1 MRLLLL
7 AALASTTVLAQ
18 PPPPAQ
24 PQTAVIVGVVAA
36 VNDEVAKKQADAFA
50 SFVGIAVK
58 DTALPRVYA
67 DQEAL
72 ALALSKGE
80 VDVALLGPLG
90 YLRIPAEAKPVLL
103 FRTVRQGKSTYRS
116 ILFGP
121 PSSKLS
127 SLDALKKEK
136 KPLKVAW
143 VETSSATG
151 YVIAK
156 ATLLA
161 AGINPAQS
169 FETQDFLGSHDAV
182 CKAVL
187 EGKYDL
193 GATFSNQAPNS
204 TRVSGCVNALGKKAD
219 TLKVVAT
226 SAEVP
231 NDVVVAS
238 AKFSSGK
245 AQAIAAMAKASAATE
260 DGKVTLQR
268 ALLAEGVA
276 DVKDEDFGPVRKALD
291 AFVP

>member
-1 MRLLLL
+1 MPSLRLLLPLL
-7 AALASTTVLAQ
+7 ALSGFARAQ
-18 PPPPAQ
+18 PV
-24 PQTAVIVGVVAA
+24 TIVGVVAA
-36 VNDEVAKKQADAFA
+36 VNDEVAKKQADEFA
-50 SFVGIAVK
+50 RFVTIATK
-58 DTALPRVYA
+58 DQTIGKVFA

-72 ALALSKGE
+72 ATALAKGD
-80 VDVALLGPLG
+80 VDVALMGPLG
-90 YLRIPAEAKPVLL
+90 YLRIDPRVKPVLL

-116 ILFGP
+116 VLFGP
-121 PSSKLS
+121 PNSKLT

-161 AGINPAQS
+161 AGINPVQA

-187 EGKYDL
+187 DGKYDL
-193 GATFSNQAPNS
+193 GATFSDQAKND
-204 TRVSGCVNALGKKAD
+204 TRATGCLSALGKKAD
-219 TLKVVAT
+219 TLRIVAQ

-231 NDVVVAS
+231 NDVVVAGPRY
-238 AKFSSGK
+238 SSGK
-245 AQAIAAMAKASAATE
+245 TDAITAFAKSIQGNA
-260 DGKVTLQR
+260 DGKKTLQA

-276 DVKDEDFGPVRKALD
+276 PVTDDDFAPVRKALD

>member
-1 MRLLLL
+1 MRLLLIAAL
-7 AALASTTVLAQ
+7 VSTAALAQQ
-18 PPPPAQ
+18 PA
-24 PQTAVIVGVVAA
+24 TIVGVVAA

-50 SFVGIAVK
+50 SFVGIATK
-58 DTALPRVYA
+58 DQTIGRVFA

-72 ALALSKGE
+72 ATALAKGD
-80 VDVALLGPLG
+80 VDVALMGPLG
-90 YLRIPAEAKPVLL
+90 YLRIDAKVKPVLL

-116 ILFGP
+116 VLFGP
-121 PSSKLS
+121 PSSKLA

-161 AGINPAQS
+161 AGINPVQS

-193 GATFSNQAPNS
+193 GATFSDQAANA
-204 TRVSGCVNALGKKAD
+204 TRATGCITALGKKAD
-219 TLKVVAT
+219 TLKIIAQ
-226 SAEVP
+226 SPEVP
-231 NDVVVAS
+231 NDVVVAGP
-238 AKFSSGK
+238 KYSSGK
-245 AQAIAAMAKASAATE
+245 TDAIVAFAKSIAPAA
-260 DGKVTLQR
+260 DGKSILQR
-268 ALLAEGVA
+268 ALLADGIAPVT
-276 DVKDEDFGPVRKALD
+276 DEDFAPVRKALD

>member
-7 AALASTTVLAQ
+7 AALVSTAALAQ
-18 PPPPAQ
+18 QPA
-24 PQTAVIVGVVAA
+24 TIVGVVAA

-50 SFVGIAVK
+50 SFVGIATK
-58 DTALPRVYA
+58 DQTIGRVFA

-72 ALALSKGE
+72 ATALAKGD
-80 VDVALLGPLG
+80 VDVALMGPLG
-90 YLRIPAEAKPVLL
+90 YLRIDPKTKPVLL

-116 ILFGP
+116 VLFGP
-121 PSSKLS
+121 PSSKLT
-127 SLDALKKEK
+127 SLVALKMEK

-161 AGINPAQS
+161 AGINPVQS

-193 GATFSNQAPNS
+193 GATFSDQATNN
-204 TRVSGCVNALGKKAD
+204 TRATGCITALGKKAD
-219 TLKVVAT
+219 TLKIIAQ

-231 NDVVVAS
+231 NDVVVAGARYSS
-238 AKFSSGK
+238 AKTD
-245 AQAIAAMAKASAATE
+245 AIVAFAKSIQGNA
-260 DGKVTLQR
+260 DGKKTLQG
-268 ALLAEGVA
+268 ALLADGIAPVT
-276 DVKDEDFGPVRKALD
+276 DEDFAPVRKALD

>member
-7 AALASTTVLAQ
+7 ASLVSTAALAQQ
-18 PPPPAQ
+18 PA
-24 PQTAVIVGVVAA
+24 TIVGVVAA

-50 SFVGIAVK
+50 SLVSVATK
-58 DTALPRVYA
+58 DQTIGRVFA

-72 ALALSKGE
+72 ATALAKGD
-80 VDVALLGPLG
+80 VDVALMGPLG
-90 YLRIPAEAKPVLL
+90 YLRIDPKVKPVLL

-116 ILFGP
+116 VIFGP
-121 PSSKLS
+121 PNSKLT
-127 SLDALKKEK
+127 SLEALKKEK

-193 GATFSNQAPNS
+193 GATFSDQAVNN
-204 TRVSGCVNALGKKAD
+204 TRATGCISALGKKAD
-219 TLKVVAT
+219 TLKIIAQ

-231 NDVVVAS
+231 NDVVVAGP
-238 AKFSSGK
+238 KYSSGK
-245 AQAIAAMAKASAATE
+245 TDAIISFAKSIAPSA
-260 DGKVTLQR
+260 DGKSILQR
-268 ALLAEGVA
+268 SLLAEGIAPVS
-276 DVKDEDFGPVRKALD
+276 DEDFAPVRKALD